1 MGNLAERTSPADPG
15 AEAGSD
21 PPRAG
26 ADGPPARPPR
36 SLGSRIQRLRLPLAL
51 GMVLFATLHHI
62 LLRASAM
69 EVRLGSMLLV
79 YGLAVPAAAW
89 LLLGGLARVAEQAE
103 AANRERVR
111 TAARLEQRNRQIEAL
126 YTAGRLLAGARSI
139 DQLLEPLAELACRLT
154 LARAGGLVWYAD
166 ESGDWRTVTVGDAGE
181 TPADLPTERDSLE
194 WLAQA
199 HPPLPDGVRC
209 FPIHTG
215 REALGLLWLKEP
227 NLDSATQQSLNT
239 LLAEI
244 VASWSARRTEGRAVA
259 AMRRLGSSFR
269 TREDARELLHTF
281 AELVADALGAVGV
294 AVLRLH
300 EGRYRPQAAWGSVQ
314 VAPPETPDAARGEP
328 IRAARGG
335 RVIYA
340 SAGED
345 GILALA
351 FEAPKPLTGQDLQLL
366 RVLGAEAGL
375 LVEIT
380 ESWGALTWQERGRL
394 AGELH
399 DGLSQT
405 LAYIHLHTR
414 HAQAAL
420 EARREGVLSDSL
432 AELSRAALEAY
443 EEVRRTID
451 DLRLMPGPEETAAQF
466 LIRLVHARA
475 ERDGLEA
482 EVSVPEGLRWP
493 AEVAAQLTR
502 FVQEAMTNAARHGQA
517 RRVTVELRW
526 GDPVVL
532 SVCDDGIGFD
542 PGGVSARGH
551 HGLAVMRERI
561 EGLGGSLEIDSG
573 PGHGATVRAR
583 LPAWA
588 LELPPHRGRTRRA

>member
-1 MGNLAERTSPADPG
+1 MGNLAEPTSPARSGAG
-15 AEAGSD
+15 AED
-21 PPRAG
+21 HRPRADTIG
-26 ADGPPARPPR
+26 SPVRPPR
-36 SLGSRIQRLRLPLAL
+36 SLGSRIHRLRLPLAL

-62 LLRASAM
+62 LLRASAV

-79 YGLAVPAAAW
+79 YGLAVPVAAW
-89 LLLGGLARVAEQAE
+89 LLLGWLARVAEQAE
-103 AANRERVR
+103 AADRERAR

-126 YTAGRLLAGARSI
+126 YTAGRLLAGARSVG
-139 DQLLEPLAELACRLT
+139 QLLEPLAELACRLT

-166 ESGDWRTVTVGDAGE
+166 ESADRRTVTVGDASE
-181 TPADLPTERDSLE
+181 TPRELPTGRDSLD

-199 HPPLPDGVRC
+199 HPPLLDGVRC
-209 FPIHTG
+209 LPIHTG

-227 NLDSATQQSLNT
+227 DLDSATQQSLNT

-269 TREDARELLHTF
+269 TREDARELLHKFT
-281 AELVADALGAVGV
+281 ELVADALGAVGV
-294 AVLRLH
+294 AILRIH

-314 VAPPETPDAARGEP
+314 VAPPKTSDAARAEP
-328 IRAARGG
+328 IWAARAG

-345 GILALA
+345 SVLALT
-351 FEAPKPLTGQDLQLL
+351 FEAPKPLTAQDLQLL

-375 LVEIT
+375 LVQIT

-399 DGLSQT
+399 DGLSQM
-405 LAYIHLHTR
+405 LAYIHLHSK
-414 HAQAAL
+414 HAQSAL
-420 EARREGVLSDSL
+420 EERREGALNDSL

-466 LIRLVHARA
+466 LTRLVHARA

-482 EVSVPEGLRWP
+482 EVTVPEGLRWP

-526 GDPVVL
+526 GEPVVL
-532 SVCDDGIGFD
+532 SVSDDGTGFD

-573 PGHGATVRAR
+573 PGHGATLRAR
-583 LPAWA
+583 LPAWG
-588 LELPPHRGRTRRA
+588 LELPSPYRRARRA